1 MILLKL
7 NGGLQKPINSRVM
20 ATFLRPPSNYP
31 SKRALTPYTQRENAR
46 QRFGTSKDVMPTK
59 AGYTSTLFRLR
70 VLGRKIGAGYDF
82 DALIQNAEIWRVIR

>member
-20 ATFLRPPSNYP
+20 TTILRPPSHYP
-31 SKRALTPYTQRENAR
+31 SKRALTPHTQRENAR
-46 QRFGTSKDVMPTK
+46 QRIGTSKDVMPAK

-70 VLGRKIGAGYDF
+70 VLKRKISAGYDF
-82 DALIQNAEIWRVIR
+82 DALIQNTEIWRAAR